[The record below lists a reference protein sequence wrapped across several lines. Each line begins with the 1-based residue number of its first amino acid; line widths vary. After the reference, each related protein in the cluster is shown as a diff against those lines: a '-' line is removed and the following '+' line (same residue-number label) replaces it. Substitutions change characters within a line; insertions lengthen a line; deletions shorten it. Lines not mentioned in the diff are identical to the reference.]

1 MKALTIKITEDDN
14 RVISFDIENDG
25 FTRVEQIGVIQMFT
39 FQLNADALNILPV
52 KPKRTKK

>member
-1 MKALTIKITEDDN
+1 MKSLTIKITEDDN

-52 KPKRTKK
+52 KPKRMKK